1 MADTHE
7 AMSRQAAAF
16 IRAELAR
23 CPALLFCVSA
33 GTTPTR
39 TYDLLAAARALE
51 PRLFTRLR
59 LLKIDEWGGLAPD
72 HPATC
77 EAYLRARLV
86 EPLAVPAER
95 YGGFAPSPRDPE
107 AECRRVR
114 LWLAAH
120 GPIDL
125 CLLGLGTNGHLALNE
140 PAAALQPHAH
150 LAQLTSSSR
159 AHPMLHATRAR
170 PAYGLTLGLADILR
184 SRRVLLLVSGG
195 HKRSQLERL
204 LQPLISPQFPASFL
218 WLHPDVTVLCDRAAG
233 AGLGGER
240 RRS

>member
-7 AMSRQAAAF
+7 GMSRRAAAF
-16 IRAELAR
+16 ITAELAR
-23 CPALLFCVSA
+23 CPALLLCVSA

-39 TYDLLAAARALE
+39 TYDLLAVARARE
-51 PRLFTRLR
+51 PQLFARLR

-86 EPLAVPAER
+86 EPLALPAEQ
-95 YGGFAPSPRDPE
+95 YEGFAPDPRDPE

-114 LWLAAH
+114 RWLGAH

-140 PAAALQPHAH
+140 PGTALQPHAH
-150 LAQLTSSSR
+150 FARLTPASR
-159 AHPMLHATRAR
+159 AHPMLQATRAR
-170 PAYGLTLGLADILR
+170 PAYGLTLGIADILH
-184 SRRVLLLVSGG
+184 SRRILLLVSGG

-218 WLHPDVTVLCDRAAG
+218 WLHPDVTILCDRAAG
-233 AGLGGER
+233 AGLGADR